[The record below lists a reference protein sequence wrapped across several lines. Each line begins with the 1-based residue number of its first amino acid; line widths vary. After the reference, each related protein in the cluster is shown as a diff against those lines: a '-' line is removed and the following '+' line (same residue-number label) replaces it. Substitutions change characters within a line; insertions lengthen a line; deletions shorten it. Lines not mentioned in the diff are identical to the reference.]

1 MARPHY
7 DISIHPADNFFLP
20 EGVPRN
26 FGALVD
32 DNRVSFVD
40 TDGEPIQGEVFA
52 PTMIPF
58 GPSQYSIEYGIRQLV
73 LADLRDSFK
82 IEAEKIDIRVSKRN
96 E

>member
-1 MARPHY
+1 MPQY
-7 DISIHPADNFFLP
+7 DIVIHPADNFFLP

-40 TDGEPIQGEVFA
+40 IDGQPIQGEVFSSEL
-52 PTMIPF
+52 IPF

-73 LADLRDSFK
+73 LADLHDSFR
-82 IEAEKIDIRVSKRN
+82 IEPDKVDITVSRSN
-96 E
+96 V